1 VGGDP
6 VGEMARV
13 WGEMLEAFEELSVEA
28 EQYLPLD
35 RQRVLVLMHNK
46 GRGKSS
52 GVDVARIA
60 AKSANLWEVRNGE
73 VTKLAIYWSRER
85 ALDELGIDPA
95 AL

>member
-1 VGGDP
+1 
-6 VGEMARV
+6 MARV
-13 WGEMLEAFEELSVEA
+13 GGEMLEAFEELSVEA

-35 RQRVLVLMHNK
+35 RQRVLMHNK